1 MKRKRRKKKRG
12 KNLARGIRT
21 ANASAHTRETRRE
34 GEREREGDRQ
44 KKRRRKNTMARQS
57 LVKLME
63 RVARSQRQKQQVSF
77 FFLLHMAWT
86 LKGPWRRL
94 LEALSLTNPIRL
106 SCTSFILSSRRN
118 ILRQCGTGLAKSL
131 DAKKREV
138 GK

>member
-34 GEREREGDRQ
+34 GERERGRQ
-44 KKRRRKNTMARQS
+44 TKEAAQEEHHGAS
-57 LVKLME
+57 
-63 RVARSQRQKQQVSF
+63 VARETDGAGCTLAEAKATGKF